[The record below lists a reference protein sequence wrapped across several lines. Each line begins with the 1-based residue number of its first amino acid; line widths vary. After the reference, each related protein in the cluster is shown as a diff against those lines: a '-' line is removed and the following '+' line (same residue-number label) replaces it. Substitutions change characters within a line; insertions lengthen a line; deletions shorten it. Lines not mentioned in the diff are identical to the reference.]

1 MSLTWNAS
9 STAMAAPHERSMIS
23 SHLSP
28 KPVTLHIMDIRPQ
41 RPSVPS
47 ALDARASAV
56 LREIVEQYV
65 ETGEPVGSRTLSR
78 RLPMSLSPA
87 TIRNV
92 MSDLTEAG
100 LLFAPHTS
108 AGRLPTDLG
117 LRLFVDGLLQFGE
130 LTEDERESI
139 SAKLALS
146 GRSMEDTLT
155 EASAMLSGL
164 SAAAGMVLA
173 PKSEGPLRH
182 IEFVPL
188 GPGRA
193 LVILVNSEGH
203 VENRVI
209 AVPPGMPPSA
219 LQQAGNYL
227 NARLTNRALPELRQ
241 IVATEIAENRTQLD
255 ALSALVVEAGLA
267 TWTSEGRGGSLIV
280 RGQARLLA
288 DITQIERLA
297 AIQHLFERLETQ
309 ETMLRLLELAEGSE
323 GVRIFIGAES
333 GLFGTSGVSMVVAP
347 ARNAANRIV
356 GAIGVIGPT
365 RINYGRIIPVVDYT
379 ARVIGRLLG

>member
-1 MSLTWNAS
+1 MNKPIRGEQRGAAS
-9 STAMAAPHERSMIS
+9 QLPQGLDQRSAAI
-23 SHLSP
+23 
-28 KPVTLHIMDIRPQ
+28 
-41 RPSVPS
+41 
-47 ALDARASAV
+47 

-65 ETGEPVGSRTLSR
+65 ETGEPVGSRTLSK
-78 RLPMSLSPA
+78 RLPIALSPA

-92 MSDLTEAG
+92 MADLTDAG

-108 AGRLPTDLG
+108 AGRLPTDRG

-130 LTEDERESI
+130 LAEDEREAI
-139 SAKLALS
+139 SAALEAS
-146 GRSMEDTLT
+146 GRSLEDTLS
-155 EASAMLSGL
+155 EAGTMLSGL
-164 SAAAGMVLA
+164 SSAAGLVLA
-173 PKSEGPLRH
+173 PKSDGPVKH

-188 GPGRA
+188 GVGRA
-193 LVILVNSEGH
+193 LVVLVSADGH

-209 AVPPGMPPSA
+209 ETPPGLPPAA
-219 LQQAGNYL
+219 LQEAGNFL
-227 NARLTNRALPELRQ
+227 NARLTGRTLAELRAA
-241 IVATEIAENRTQLD
+241 VSEEMTLD
-255 ALSALVVEAGLA
+255 RSSLDTLSAAVVEAGLA
-267 TWTSEGRGGSLIV
+267 TWAGEGRSASLIV

-288 DITQIERLA
+288 DVTEIERLTS
-297 AIQHLFERLETQ
+297 IQRLFERLETE
-309 ETMLRLLELAEGSE
+309 ETILRLLELAEHSE

-347 ARNAANRIV
+347 ARNAQHRIV